1 MVKRHAVGLTVETLH
16 LTSAERRKA
25 EQLNAI
31 LAHLPR
37 LKTGGWRLAAGQTIT
52 PIISQA
58 ASSIS
63 ASLLRRKGLSV
74 STSAANGPAGP
85 VPLRLLEPESVPRG
99 LVLDFHGGGWV
110 VGSAALN
117 DPVNK
122 HLVAA
127 GFAVASVDYRLL
139 NDSRGVGVADAVA
152 DCTSALRWS
161 LTEGESRFGANRP
174 VVIGESAGAHLAALA
189 LLTLPPPERER
200 FLGCIFVQGV
210 FDLAG
215 TPSARAANSETLLF
229 DGPNLAS
236 DLGRLTPDLD
246 EAGLRSPLL
255 SPLYADLEAVPPALF
270 IAGEQDPLRDD
281 SLLMARAWSSHA
293 ETLLLD
299 IPTAPHGFQHFGA
312 PTADR
317 AQAAIRS
324 WLDHL
329 LRSKADPDSVDG
341 SNR

>member
-1 MVKRHAVGLTVETLH
+1 MKRDAVGLTIETLD

-25 EQLNAI
+25 EQLNAV

-52 PIISQA
+52 PVISQA
-58 ASSIS
+58 ASAIS
-63 ASLLRRKGLSV
+63 ASFLRRKGLSV
-74 STSAANGPAGP
+74 STIAADGPTGAIP
-85 VPLRLLEPESVPRG
+85 VRLLEPESAPRG

-117 DPVNK
+117 DPVNQ
-122 HLVAA
+122 HFVAA

-139 NDSRGVGVADAVA
+139 NDSRGVSMADAVA
-152 DCTSALRWS
+152 DCVSALRWS
-161 LTEGESRFGANRP
+161 LAEGESRFGTRRP
-174 VVIGESAGAHLAALA
+174 IVIGESAGAHLAALA
-189 LLTLPPPERER
+189 LLTLTPPERQR

-215 TPSARAANSETLLF
+215 TPSARAANSDTLLF
-229 DGPNLAS
+229 DGPNLVS

-246 EAGLRSPLL
+246 EPGRRSPLL
-255 SPLYADLEAVPPALF
+255 SPLYADLQALPPALF
-270 IAGEQDPLRDD
+270 ISGERDPLRDD
-281 SLLMARAWSSHA
+281 SHLMARAWSGCA

-312 PTADR
+312 PTAER

-324 WLDHL
+324 WIEHHL
-329 LRSKADPDSVDG
+329 QAPADPDSVDG

>member
-1 MVKRHAVGLTVETLH
+1 MGLTIETLD

-25 EQLNAI
+25 EQLNAV

-52 PIISQA
+52 PVISRA

-74 STSAANGPAGP
+74 STAVADGPAGP

-117 DPVNK
+117 DPVNQ
-122 HLVAA
+122 HLVTA

-139 NDSRGVGVADAVA
+139 NDGRGVGMADAVA
-152 DCTSALRWS
+152 DCVSALRWS
-161 LTEGESRFGANRP
+161 LAEGESRFGAKRP

-189 LLTLPPPERER
+189 LLTLHPPERQR

-215 TPSARAANSETLLF
+215 TPSARAANSDTLLF
-229 DGPNLAS
+229 DGPNLVS
-236 DLGRLTPDLD
+236 DLGRLTPGLD
-246 EAGLRSPLL
+246 QSGRRSPLL
-255 SPLYADLEAVPPALF
+255 SPLYADLQAVPPALF
-270 IAGEQDPLRDD
+270 ITGEQDPLRDD
-281 SLLMARAWSSHA
+281 SLLMARAWSSCA

-324 WLDHL
+324 WIERHL
-329 LRSKADPDSVDG
+329 QPGPDPDSVDG